1 MSDCHFEVTNFFDH
15 DVFYLFCLGS
25 AFLRVVGNKG
35 VDDIH
40 GSDANLE
47 IVVVCE
53 VEHAFDEHLRN
64 L

>member
-47 IVVVCE
+47 IVVISE